1 MILKSPLTFPTQQK
15 YKAANETLE
24 GIEMSVGLDARDHLA
39 EDETTNPS
47 CCRVT
52 RSGCLT
58 MRSIRSLVYCL
69 MKVRSSL
76 SEIGGDHIGGED
88 ARPSSAKGKGD
99 GHAKDDEEV
108 VKSDLPHV
116 SAGLPGDGITYVNDD
131 GKEVKIDKAGR
142 PYSGGLVVFINAEW
156 AMMRK
161 YYTEEEKAEVKGG
174 GKKKK
179 EEPKSKG
186 SEISTPAEAQTLQ
199 MPGAKRLRNRW
210 GGIDWQYNWGLRK
223 NVSKIKNPQDGK
235 HLAELDWVRII
246 VNPVDGVVI
255 LMDSK
260 KSQDVLR
267 QSVQLE
273 KEYGCLVVI
282 YAWKFISEERA
293 RPTPNWT
300 KAVASIIAR
309 HEDEAE
315 LLSGPDPTDDM
326 PTDFTWY
333 EWEESAEVVSGKVP
347 LALSAIGEEGNAKK
361 YPSMPCVTSELI
373 QHREKA
379 VKVVRFFDALVSRPV
394 GRKEMLTNPDA
405 LASMKKEWSGLIDQ
419 VVFDLDAV
427 REYDAVAKEAK
438 AKGEE
443 VHMARAHGICVEK
456 HSQLPVGD
464 PKRKFKGRGVLLGNQ
479 VKNQSFEAAMFQDLG
494 NSPASFEASR
504 WADFLGCHDGWD
516 VQMADAVQAYIQ
528 ATLRGTPCWI
538 ELPPEA
544 VPSECNWGKY
554 RRPVVAL
561 GKALYGHPDAG
572 TFWEQHCDESV
583 RAVGFEPIGEEWPSV
598 YIHEKLQ
605 LVLVV
610 YVDDFKMAG
619 PQKNLAQGW
628 SMLRT
633 RLKIEPETGLDMYLG
648 CNQSK
653 GTVTLGN
660 GHRVTTVTY
669 DMEHRYLEVAGD
681 VKLNKVVTSGT
692 HEETKDHVSRR
703 PAKEGPSVV
712 CNWCNNLVPTDGSA
726 LKPDQREGTP
736 ELAMKEPVR
745 GHLAPHAASV
755 LMKLLYGARIARFDL
770 LRQVNRLAR
779 NVHRWTDSDDRGLH
793 HLMCCVHHTKHWR
806 MVGWVGDPMDDVHLA
821 LYADADFAGCVES
834 LRSTSGGHLNLQG
847 PNTRFPLSGSSKR
860 QSC

>member
-1 MILKSPLTFPTQQK
+1 
-15 YKAANETLE
+15 
-24 GIEMSVGLDARDHLA
+24 
-39 EDETTNPS
+39 
-47 CCRVT
+47 
-52 RSGCLT
+52 
-58 MRSIRSLVYCL
+58 
-69 MKVRSSL
+69 
-76 SEIGGDHIGGED
+76 
-88 ARPSSAKGKGD
+88 
-99 GHAKDDEEV
+99 
-108 VKSDLPHV
+108 
-116 SAGLPGDGITYVNDD
+116 
-131 GKEVKIDKAGR
+131 
-142 PYSGGLVVFINAEW
+142 
-156 AMMRK
+156 
-161 YYTEEEKAEVKGG
+161 
-174 GKKKK
+174 
-179 EEPKSKG
+179 
-186 SEISTPAEAQTLQ
+186 
-199 MPGAKRLRNRW
+199 
-210 GGIDWQYNWGLRK
+210 
-223 NVSKIKNPQDGK
+223 
-235 HLAELDWVRII
+235 
-246 VNPVDGVVI
+246 
-255 LMDSK
+255 MDSK
-260 KSQDVLR
+260 QSQDVMR
-267 QSVQLE
+267 RNVQLE
-273 KEYGCLVVI
+273 KEFECLVVI
-282 YAWKFISEERA
+282 YAWKFKSEERSKS
-293 RPTPNWT
+293 TPNWT
-300 KAVASIIAR
+300 KAVASVMES
-309 HEDEAE
+309 HKDEAE
-315 LLSGPDPTDDM
+315 TASGMDPSVDESTDL
-326 PTDFTWY
+326 TWY
-333 EWEESAEVVSGKVP
+333 EWEESAEIVSGKVP
-347 LALSAIGEEGNAKK
+347 LAMPAIGEDGEAKK
-361 YPSMPCVTSELI
+361 YPSMPCVNSERI

-419 VVFDLDAV
+419 GVFDLGAV
-427 REYDAVAKEAK
+427 REYDAVAREAK

-443 VHMARAHGICVEK
+443 IHMARAHGICVEK

-544 VPSECNWGKY
+544 VPSECRWDKY
-554 RRPVVAL
+554 RRPVVPL
-561 GKALYGHPDAG
+561 RKALYGHPDAG

-653 GTVTLGN
+653 GNVTLGN

-669 DMEHRYLEVAGD
+669 DMEQFLRSCVDRYLEVAGD
-681 VKLNKVVTSGT
+681 VKLNKVVTPEL
-692 HEETKDHVSRR
+692 HEETKNHVSRK
-703 PAKEGPSVV
+703 PAREGPSVV

-726 LKPDQREGTP
+726 TVPDQRGGTP

-793 HLMCCVHHTKHWR
+793 HLMCYVHHTKHWR
-806 MVGWVGDPMDDVHLA
+806 MVGWLEILWTMCTWPCMRTLTLRDA
-821 LYADADFAGCVES
+821 LTRCVPPPVD
-834 LRSTSGGHLNLQG
+834 T
-847 PNTRFPLSGSSKR
+847 
-860 QSC
+860 

>member
-1 MILKSPLTFPTQQK
+1 M
-15 YKAANETLE
+15 
-24 GIEMSVGLDARDHLA
+24 MAR
-39 EDETTNPS
+39 
-47 CCRVT
+47 
-52 RSGCLT
+52 RS
-58 MRSIRSLVYCL
+58 RSTEYTP
-69 MKVRSSL
+69 
-76 SEIGGDHIGGED
+76 D
-88 ARPSSAKGKGD
+88 
-99 GHAKDDEEV
+99 
-108 VKSDLPHV
+108 
-116 SAGLPGDGITYVNDD
+116 
-131 GKEVKIDKAGR
+131 
-142 PYSGGLVVFINAEW
+142 EW

-179 EEPKSKG
+179 DGPKSKE
-186 SEISTPAEAQTLQ
+186 SEISAPAEAQTLQ
-199 MPGAKRLRNRW
+199 MPGGKRIRAMLRNRW
-210 GGIDWQYNWGLRK
+210 GGVEWQYNWGLRK
-223 NVSKIKNPQDGK
+223 NISKIKNPLDGK
-235 HLAELDWVRII
+235 HLAELDWVRIV
-246 VNPVDGVVI
+246 VNPVDGVVV

-260 KSQDVLR
+260 QSQNVLR
-267 QSVQLE
+267 RNVQLE
-273 KEYGCLVVI
+273 KEFACLVVI
-282 YAWKFISEERA
+282 YAWKFKSEERS
-293 RPTPNWT
+293 RSTPNWT
-300 KAVASIIAR
+300 KAVASVLER
-309 HEDEAE
+309 QRDEAE
-315 LLSGPDPTDDM
+315 TISGTDPTVDAS
-326 PTDFTWY
+326 TDFTWY

-347 LALSAIGEEGNAKK
+347 FALPAIGENGKAKK
-361 YPSMPCVTSELI
+361 YPSMPCVTSERI

-419 VVFDLDAV
+419 GVFDLGAV

-443 VHMARAHGICVEK
+443 IHMARAHGICVEN

-554 RRPVVAL
+554 RRPVVPL
-561 GKALYGHPDAG
+561 RKALYGHPDAG
-572 TFWEQHCDESV
+572 TFWEQHCDQSV

-619 PQKNLAQGW
+619 PQQNLAQGW
-628 SMLRT
+628 SMLR
-633 RLKIEPETGLDMYLG
+633 RHLKIEPETGLDMYLC
-648 CNQSK
+648 CNQSR
-653 GTVTLGN
+653 GNVTLGN

-669 DMEHRYLEVAGD
+669 DMEQFLHSCVDRYLEAAGD
-681 VKLNKVVTSGT
+681 VKLNKIVTPEL
-692 HEETKDHVSRR
+692 HEETKNHVSRK

-712 CNWCNNLVPTDGSA
+712 CNWGNNLVPTDGSA
-726 LKPDQREGTP
+726 TAPDQRGGTP
-736 ELAMKEPVR
+736 EMATKEPVR

-793 HLMCCVHHTKHWR
+793 HLMCYVHHTKHWR
-806 MVGWVGDPMDDVHLA
+806 MVGWSETPWMMCTWPCMRTLTLQDV
-821 LYADADFAGCVES
+821 
-834 LRSTSGGHLNLQG
+834 STRYV
-847 PNTRFPLSGSSKR
+847 PPLVDT
-860 QSC
+860 